1 MGRKPKK
8 KDIAEYLWHSEPTK
22 INTTN
27 DNWRIR
33 YGYLDSE
40 GKEHQTT
47 ETVNN
52 ERAKKQFISYLLL
65 REKEHKAAK
74 GATTASKFD
83 KTEIETVEQLLFIYA
98 EHTKYLH
105 TIGDKYGWDE
115 GTYRAN
121 IGKIRNY
128 VVPVFGSFRVWEI
141 TRVDMRQGFKD
152 MLQLPPATGNHKA
165 NGAKVSQRTVY
176 DCKKILSRAFKY
188 ATDDLELITE
198 NPMLGV
204 TVKQPK
210 SNRREVWTEE
220 QFNYAYDNCSEPQLK
235 LLISIMIAL
244 SCRTGECLALTW
256 SDVYDNENKH
266 EPSYIRVYKQLVYRS
281 EEFIEE
287 TNGRGILKVFD
298 QVRSTR
304 PNAKRRAV
312 FHVTKTEKEIEE
324 KTDRIYVAP
333 EIIFMLRDYKLV
345 QNQHKQL
352 AGDSYI
358 DDDLIFAHEDGT
370 HISSQYADDMF
381 SALYK
386 PLGLPKVDLYSLRH
400 FSITKKL
407 AINGHDYVSLA
418 KDTSHRQL
426 GTIQDYYETPE
437 DSVRIDTAKA
447 IGKFLIRSDESNSE
461 SKVTLSLEDEDFAKK
476 LEEVA
481 SDSAGKQMLE
491 FAIAMYEKNNSGK

>member
-152 MLQLPPATGNHKA
+152 MLQLPGIIRRME
-165 NGAKVSQRTVY
+165 Q
-176 DCKKILSRAFKY
+176 KY
-188 ATDDLELITE
+188 HSAL
-198 NPMLGV
+198 
-204 TVKQPK
+204 
-210 SNRREVWTEE
+210 
-220 QFNYAYDNCSEPQLK
+220 F
-235 LLISIMIAL
+235 MIAKKFSAEHL
-244 SCRTGECLALTW
+244 STLRTTW
-256 SDVYDNENKH
+256 SLL
-266 EPSYIRVYKQLVYRS
+266 R
-281 EEFIEE
+281 
-287 TNGRGILKVFD
+287 
-298 QVRSTR
+298 
-304 PNAKRRAV
+304 
-312 FHVTKTEKEIEE
+312 KT
-324 KTDRIYVAP
+324 
-333 EIIFMLRDYKLV
+333 LCW
-345 QNQHKQL
+345 
-352 AGDSYI
+352 
-358 DDDLIFAHEDGT
+358 
-370 HISSQYADDMF
+370 
-381 SALYK
+381 AL
-386 PLGLPKVDLYSLRH
+386 L
-400 FSITKKL
+400 
-407 AINGHDYVSLA
+407 
-418 KDTSHRQL
+418 
-426 GTIQDYYETPE
+426 
-437 DSVRIDTAKA
+437 
-447 IGKFLIRSDESNSE
+447 
-461 SKVTLSLEDEDFAKK
+461 
-476 LEEVA
+476 
-481 SDSAGKQMLE
+481 
-491 FAIAMYEKNNSGK
+491 